1 VFVCSGSE
9 RARILNIE
17 FTLSLSPF
25 RATSSLLMKRIIV
38 FLLLTFFIIPV
49 ASSADKAPIAFV
61 IHGGA
66 GRIEP
71 STFTEERE
79 RQYRQTLERAL
90 DAGYGILKKGGKGLD
105 AVEAA
110 IVIMEDSPLFNAGKG
125 AVFTSEGKNEMD
137 ASIMDGRG
145 VDAGAVGGV
154 TIVKNPI
161 KAARGVMEKTPH
173 VMLMGQ
179 GADTFAREAG
189 LEIVDRKYFHTDYR
203 WEAWQK
209 VRNKGFAPEVKPKP
223 KAERIVGGQRL
234 AAVDGD
240 AGVADYLGTVG
251 AVALDKRGDIAAG
264 TSTGGLTNKRYG
276 RIGDSP
282 IIAAGTYANN
292 RTCGISCTG
301 HGEFFIRHVVA
312 YDISARMEH
321 GGKSLQTAAKEVV
334 QQKLKSVGGNGGV
347 IGLDGKGNVIA
358 EFNTAGMFRAWID
371 ASGRKTIAIFKQP

>member
-1 VFVCSGSE
+1 
-9 RARILNIE
+9 
-17 FTLSLSPF
+17 
-25 RATSSLLMKRIIV
+25 M
-38 FLLLTFFIIPV
+38 
-49 ASSADKAPIAFV
+49 
-61 IHGGA
+61 
-66 GRIEP
+66 
-71 STFTEERE
+71 
-79 RQYRQTLERAL
+79 
-90 DAGYGILKKGGKGLD
+90 
-105 AVEAA
+105 
-110 IVIMEDSPLFNAGKG
+110 
-125 AVFTSEGKNEMD
+125 
-137 ASIMDGRG
+137 
-145 VDAGAVGGV
+145 
-154 TIVKNPI
+154 
-161 KAARGVMEKTPH
+161 
-173 VMLMGQ
+173 
-179 GADTFAREAG
+179 
-189 LEIVDRKYFHTDYR
+189 
-203 WEAWQK
+203 
-209 VRNKGFAPEVKPKP
+209 
-223 KAERIVGGQRL
+223 

-371 ASGRKTIAIFKQP
+371 ASGRKMIAIFKQP

>member
-1 VFVCSGSE
+1 
-9 RARILNIE
+9 
-17 FTLSLSPF
+17 
-25 RATSSLLMKRIIV
+25 MKRAA
-38 FLLLTFFIIPV
+38 LLLLVTFSVFH
-49 ASSADKAPIAFV
+49 AAFGAGDSPIAFV

-66 GRIEP
+66 GRIDP
-71 STFTEERE
+71 ASFTEERE

-90 DAGYGILKKGGKGLD
+90 DAGYGILRKGGRSLD

-137 ASIMDGRG
+137 ASIMDGRE

-154 TIVKNPI
+154 TVVKNPI

-179 GADTFAREAG
+179 GADTFAKETG
-189 LEIVDRKYFHTDYR
+189 LEVVDRSYFHTDYR
-203 WEAWQK
+203 WKAWQK
-209 VRNKGFAPEVKPKP
+209 VRDKGFAPEVKPDKRKP
-223 KAERIVGGQRL
+223 GKR
-234 AAVDGD
+234 AAGLSD
-240 AGVADYLGTVG
+240 GVADYLGTVG
-251 AVALDKRGDIAAG
+251 AVALDLKGDIAAG

-312 YDISARMEH
+312 HDISARMEH
-321 GGKSLQTAAKEVV
+321 GGKSLQTAAREVV
-334 QQKLKSVGGNGGV
+334 QEKLKSLGGNGGV

-358 EFNTAGMFRAWID
+358 EFNTPGMFRAWID
-371 ASGRKTIAIFKQP
+371 AGGRKTVAILK